1 MSDLNLSIFITKMS
15 DELMGQIIDMLRVTN
30 LGDRQFDQIQ
40 RSIKKLF
47 RENNAALIEVIKE
60 AYPEIIKEEIK

>member
-40 RSIKKLF
+40 RSIKKLC

-60 AYPEIIKEEIK
+60 AYPGIVKEENK